1 MYSAPARGGRYG
13 NTHLTYIT
21 CTVRCEPDSLPSL
34 LVYTQSAVLEAMA
47 APRDVCEPLVQA
59 YLARR
64 ALDYLV
70 GFTLSPVLWRK
81 VPGCRSAGRVQ
92 SVALRLVC
100 EREKAYERFVPKEFW
115 TVHATLQVI
124 HMQFPCR
131 VCRHLFVVWLLSGA
145 GGLGGWAGSSPSA
158 YIHRLCSHLD
168 WATFFLEGR

>member
-1 MYSAPARGGRYG
+1 MR
-13 NTHLTYIT
+13 T
-21 CTVRCEPDSLPSL
+21 DSSL
-34 LVYTQSAVLEAMA
+34 LVSWYTQSAVLEAMA

-100 EREKAYERFVPKEFW
+100 EREQEYERFVPQEFW
-115 TVHATLQVI
+115 TVHATLQV
-124 HMQFPCR
+124 HTFPVPLCVDISSSYGYYR
-131 VCRHLFVVWLLSGA
+131 VQENGE
-145 GGLGGWAGSSPSA
+145 GGWGSSPAA
-158 YIHRLCSHLD
+158 YIHSPCSHLD
-168 WATFFLEGR
+168 LASGSLTSAT